1 MENISLPHFLGMLF
15 VVLGTAKV
23 FGQLARR
30 IGQPSVLGE
39 LFAGVIVG
47 KSVLGLVDPELEVL
61 HLMGELGVIILLFS
75 IGLET
80 DLKKLIEAGPTSTAV
95 AIIGVVLPFC
105 LGYLACLALGL
116 SEMVA
121 LVTGAALTA
130 TSVGITA
137 RVLSDLGRLGDP
149 ESQVVIGAAILDDVI
164 GLVILSLISKM
175 AGGEAVSVS
184 GVLKDSALA
193 FGFLIA
199 TVLIGKLLIP
209 LLARATASIDLP
221 GTPTILALMIAF
233 GLGWLADRVG
243 SAVIIGVFAAG
254 ILLVGSPKYHE
265 VEIGITR
272 LGHFFVPLFFV
283 VVGASVDVS
292 ALNPLDA
299 DNYKTLLIALV
310 LTIVAVFGKFASGY
324 APFWFKGNKKIIGAA
339 MIPRGEV
346 GLIFAKMGLN
356 LGVFDKGLFA
366 AVTLVVMITTFVA
379 PPLLN
384 YLVPKRKT
392 SIPEPPTV
400 FEGIEDLATDG

>member
-1 MENISLPHFLGMLF
+1 MQHIDLPHFLGMLF
-15 VVLGTAKV
+15 VILGSAKL
-23 FGQLARR
+23 FGQFARK

-47 KSVLGLVDPELEVL
+47 KSVLRLVDPEIEVL
-61 HLMGELGVIILLFS
+61 HLLGELGVIILLFS

-80 DLKKLIEAGPTSTAV
+80 DLKTLIKAGPASMAV
-95 AIIGVVLPFC
+95 AIVGVVLPFG
-105 LGYLACLALGL
+105 LGYGVSLALGL
-116 SEMVA
+116 SNIVA

-137 RVLSDLGRLGDP
+137 RVLSDLGILQEP
-149 ESQVVIGAAILDDVI
+149 ESQVVLGAAILDDVI

-175 AGGEAVSVS
+175 AGGQAVTLS

-199 TVLIGKLLIP
+199 TVLIGRLFVPFLVRI
-209 LLARATASIDLP
+209 LATIDLP
-221 GTPTILALMIAF
+221 GTPTILALMVAF
-233 GLGWLADRVG
+233 GLGWLSDRVG

-254 ILLVGSPKYHE
+254 ILLVGSPKYHDI
-265 VEIGITR
+265 EIGVTR

-292 ALNPLDA
+292 VLNPLDSA
-299 DNYKTLLIALV
+299 NHRTLLIAFV
-310 LTIVAVFGKFASGY
+310 LTIVAVIGKFASGY

-356 LGVFDKGLFA
+356 LGIFDKGLFA
-366 AVTLVVMITTFVA
+366 AVTLVVMITTFLA
-379 PPLLN
+379 PPLLKYLSPKSDESKPQEPLN
-384 YLVPKRKT
+384 Y
-392 SIPEPPTV
+392 
-400 FEGIEDLATDG
+400 EGIEDLATEG

>member
-199 TVLIGKLLIP
+199 TVLIG
-209 LLARATASIDLP
+209 S
-221 GTPTILALMIAF
+221 
-233 GLGWLADRVG
+233 
-243 SAVIIGVFAAG
+243 
-254 ILLVGSPKYHE
+254 Y
-265 VEIGITR
+265 
-272 LGHFFVPLFFV
+272 LFR
-283 VVGASVDVS
+283 S
-292 ALNPLDA
+292 
-299 DNYKTLLIALV
+299 
-310 LTIVAVFGKFASGY
+310 
-324 APFWFKGNKKIIGAA
+324 WREQ
-339 MIPRGEV
+339 PRQSTCRER
-346 GLIFAKMGLN
+346 
-356 LGVFDKGLFA
+356 
-366 AVTLVVMITTFVA
+366 
-379 PPLLN
+379 P
-384 YLVPKRKT
+384 R
-392 SIPEPPTV
+392 SSR
-400 FEGIEDLATDG
+400 